1 MDRPPALMIAIMPHA
16 GEPDGDEDHLD
27 REHGDNGEGTSVAE
41 KRILS
46 HVERLNRE
54 GPIHARRLKLY
65 ADALIHLVDAY
76 NQRDPHDF
84 DEACDECVDALH
96 ELIQSNNKRGS
107 K

>member
-1 MDRPPALMIAIMPHA
+1 MHRAPALMIAIMPG
-16 GEPDGDEDHLD
+16 GEPDGDEDSLN
-27 REHGDNGEGTSVAE
+27 REHGNGGDSVAHR
-41 KRILS
+41 RIRS

-65 ADALIHLVDAY
+65 ADALNHLVDAY
-76 NQRDPHDF
+76 NHGHSHDF

>member
-1 MDRPPALMIAIMPHA
+1 MQDRPPALMIAILPHA
-16 GEPDGDEDHLD
+16 GEPDEDHLD
-27 REHGDNGEGTSVAE
+27 REGGDNAGDSVAHR
-41 KRILS
+41 RIRS

-65 ADALIHLVDAY
+65 ADALNHLVDAY
-76 NQRDPHDF
+76 NHGHSHDF

>member
-1 MDRPPALMIAIMPHA
+1 MIAIGVPHA
-16 GEPDGDEDHLD
+16 GEPDEDHLD
-27 REHGDNGEGTSVAE
+27 REGGANGGTSVAE
-41 KRILS
+41 KRIRS

-65 ADALIHLVDAY
+65 ADALNHLVDAY
-76 NQRDPHDF
+76 NHGHSHDF

-96 ELIQSNNKRGS
+96 EIIQAKRGP